1 MSGKEN
7 NYGEDDNNNNSDN
20 SDNEPQIMKFECSPE
35 RSIQR
40 KGY

>member
-20 SDNEPQIMKFECSPE
+20 SDNEPQMWNLVLSE

>member
-1 MSGKEN
+1 MSAKEN
-7 NYGEDDNNNNSDN
+7 NNGEDDNNNNDN
-20 SDNEPQIMKFECSPE
+20 NDNEPQMWNLVLSE

>member
-7 NYGEDDNNNNSDN
+7 NYGEDDNNNNNDN
-20 SDNEPQIMKFECSPE
+20 SDNEPQMWNLVLSE